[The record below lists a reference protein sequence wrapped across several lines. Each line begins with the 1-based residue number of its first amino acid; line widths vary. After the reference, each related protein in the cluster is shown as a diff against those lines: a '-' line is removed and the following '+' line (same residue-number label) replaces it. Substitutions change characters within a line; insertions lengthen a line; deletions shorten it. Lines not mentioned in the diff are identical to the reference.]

1 MNLILNKAESY
12 NLYEKGAFGNKLR
25 IWNDIESLL
34 QDSYDGTVT
43 IRYIDGY
50 NKWCQYN
57 VKQNEINNLLDIFIR
72 DGANIDKFR
81 FNESAPDDCLIIQG
95 EFCESNEYK
104 YILSYS
110 TDKVKMRDAMQY
122 PNDLLGIN
130 AFHLMQKYLS
140 KESMRNLKRLLAT
153 HPQAVIEFSVYDYFL
168 GDIPENN
175 TIFWEVRN
183 Y

>member
-1 MNLILNKAESY
+1 MGLIFNKSESY

-25 IWNDIESLL
+25 IWNNLESLL
-34 QDSYDGTVT
+34 QDSYNGAVT

-57 VKQNEINNLLDIFIR
+57 VKQNELNNMLDTFVQ

-81 FNESAPDDCLIIQG
+81 FNESAPDNHLLIQG
-95 EFCESNEYK
+95 EFVEDVEYK

-110 TDKVKMRDAMQY
+110 TDKVKMRDAMHY
-122 PNDLLGIN
+122 PNELLGIN
-130 AFHLMQKYLS
+130 AFHLMQNYLS
-140 KESMRNLKRLLAT
+140 KKSMRNLKRLLAT
-153 HPQAVIEFSVYDYFL
+153 HPCAVIEFSVYDHFL